1 MSAPRL
7 LLLLAACASCA
18 HQGADDSGVDPAAA
32 FSPPDGP
39 GPYRASAMTLEWTDA
54 RGQDLVAEVWYPVP
68 LDSDCEVE
76 PYTELPISGSAC
88 REAEPA
94 TPPEGG
100 FPLVAFSHGNAGI
113 RYQSIFLTEA
123 LAQHGYV
130 VVAPDHPY
138 NTLLDFD
145 QDQLGT
151 VAERRPGDITSAVDR
166 VAELSV
172 PPLSEV
178 DPAGAVLGG
187 LADTSR
193 FGMAGH
199 SFGGWTTLAVG
210 GGDIDLAGLR
220 VFCADPANIA
230 IDYDFCGVLDELP
243 DLATDAD
250 FAPPDGRV
258 VSNLSMAPAGWYSFA
273 AGAVGEPGGLDPVLP
288 TLVMGGS
295 KDDSESVEDEI
306 QPLYDRLAADASLHG
321 PDALAVLEGAGHYA
335 FTDICL
341 VGDLQPDCA
350 EADGGY
356 IDLDRA
362 HAIIDD
368 LAIAWFGVTLRGDAR
383 YQPWLDSAAG
393 DWAEVT
399 WTGG

>member
-130 VVAPDHPY
+130 VLAPDHPH
-138 NTLLDFD
+138 NTLIDFEGD
-145 QDQLGT
+145 ALGV
-151 VAERRPGDITSAVDR
+151 VAEQRPADIQSAVDQLTA
-166 VAELSV
+166 VST
-172 PPLSEV
+172 PPLSATTEEGALL
-178 DPAGAVLGG
+178 AGIAQT
-187 LADTSR
+187 DR
-193 FGMAGH
+193 YGMAGH
-199 SFGGWTTLAVG
+199 SFGGWTTLAVAG
-210 GGDIDLAGLR
+210 GAIDVPGLR
-220 VFCADPANIA
+220 AFCAEPTNIA
-230 IDYDFCGVLDELP
+230 TDYDFCAVLDTLP
-243 DLATDAD
+243 ETASSAD
-250 FAPPDGRV
+250 FAGADPRAV
-258 VSNLSMAPAGWYSFA
+258 TALAMAPAGWYAFAPGPGGA
-273 AGAVGEPGGLDPVLP
+273 AGGLAGMVP
-288 TLVMGGS
+288 TLLLGGTM
-295 KDDSESVEDEI
+295 DESESIAREI
-306 QPLYDRLAADASLHG
+306 QPLYDRLTDSTSLHG
-321 PDALAVLEGAGHYA
+321 PDDLGVLDGAGHYA
-335 FTDICL
+335 FTDICKI
-341 VGDLQPDCA
+341 GNIQPDCD
-350 EADGGY
+350 EAAGGY
-356 IDLDRA
+356 IVLDDA
-362 HAIIDD
+362 HRIINV
-368 LAIAWFGVTLRGDAR
+368 LALAWFGVTLRDDAR
-383 YQPWLDSAAG
+383 FQPYLDN
-393 DWAEVT
+393 AEWPELT
-399 WTGG
+399 WTAG

>member
-199 SFGGWTTLAVG
+199 SFGG
-210 GGDIDLAGLR
+210 
-220 VFCADPANIA
+220 
-230 IDYDFCGVLDELP
+230 YDFCGVLDELP

-362 HAIIDD
+362 HAIT
-368 LAIAWFGVTLRGDAR
+368 WFGVTLRGDAR

>member
-1 MSAPRL
+1 MTAL
-7 LLLLAACASCA
+7 VLALAAGCTHGGS
-18 HQGADDSGVDPAAA
+18 DDSGVDAPAAFA
-32 FSPPDGP
+32 APDAP
-39 GPYRASAMTLEWTDA
+39 GPYRASALTLEWTDA

-68 LDSDCEVE
+68 LDSDCAVE
-76 PYTELPISGSAC
+76 PYTELPISGAAC
-88 REAEPA
+88 RDAEPA
-94 TPPEGG
+94 AAPPGG

-130 VVAPDHPY
+130 VVAPDHPL

-145 QDQLGT
+145 QEQLGA

-166 VAELSV
+166 VTELST

-178 DPAGAVLGG
+178 EPGGVVLGG

-210 GGDIDLAGLR
+210 GGDVDLAGLR
-220 VFCADPANIA
+220 AFCADPANVA
-230 IDYDFCGVLDELP
+230 VDYDFCGVLDELP

-250 FAPPDGRV
+250 FAPPDDRV
-258 VSNLSMAPAGWYSFA
+258 VSNLAMAPAGWYSFSP
-273 AGAVGEPGGLDPVLP
+273 GAVGEPGGLDPVLP

-295 KDDSESVEDEI
+295 MDDSESVEDEI
-306 QPLYDRLAADASLHG
+306 QPLYDRLSGGSSTFG
-321 PDALAVLEGAGHYA
+321 PDAMAVLAGAGHYA

-341 VGDLQPDCA
+341 VGDLQPDCE
-350 EADGGY
+350 EAAGGY
-356 IDLDRA
+356 IELDRA
-362 HAIIDD
+362 HAIIND
-368 LAIAWFGVTLRGDAR
+368 LAIAWFGVTLLGDDR
-383 YQPWLDSAAG
+383 YQPWLDAAEE